1 MFTPDPQKVLIV
13 DDSPTNILVLCD
25 CLSEYNCLVAN
36 SGEEALKI
44 ARGDNKP
51 DLVLLDIIMEGM
63 NGYDVC
69 TLLKTDSSTSDIP
82 VIFITG
88 ETDPQSLVKGFG
100 VGAVDFITKPFNFDE
115 LKVRV
120 STQLKYKK
128 SLDDNTRYLKSIED
142 IYDTITDSMYYAQ
155 RIQNATL
162 PHKTFLDTL
171 MEDYFVIYKPRDIV
185 SGDFYIVNKVN
196 NKLLLVAADCTGHG
210 VPGALMSMMS
220 MAFIKEIINVEKISD
235 PDIIL
240 NQLRETIISTF
251 FSPGSDE
258 ISDGLDASLVLIND
272 KDNTL
277 KYAGANLPIYL
288 VRNNELIEIKGNRMP
303 VGSYPRQSP
312 FTCHT
317 INLQNNDCIYMFSDG
332 YADQFGGANNRK
344 MMHGL
349 YKSKILEF
357 SKLPMQDQKEKL
369 QDFFNQWIGYNEQ
382 VDDILLMGYR
392 YNC

>member
-13 DDSPTNILVLCD
+13 EDSPTNILVLCD

-251 FSPGSDE
+251 SSPGSDE

-317 INLQNNDCIYMFSDG
+317 INLQNNDCIYLFSDG

-369 QDFFNQWIGYNEQ
+369 QYFFNQWIGYNEQ